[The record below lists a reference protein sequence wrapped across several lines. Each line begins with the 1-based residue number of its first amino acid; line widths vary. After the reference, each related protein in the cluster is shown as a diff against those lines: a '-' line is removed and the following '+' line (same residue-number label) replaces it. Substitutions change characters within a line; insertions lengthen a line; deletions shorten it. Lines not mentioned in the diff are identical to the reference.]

1 MVITKIE
8 YQKKDPERVNIYV
21 DGEFFCGISLN
32 VLAQENLY
40 EGLTI
45 DEQTLDRILKEDLE
59 SRFMNR
65 AVEYLSRT
73 VKTEFQVRQY
83 LKNLKFKKK
92 GVWFNEDIQLD
103 WDLLFEQIIDS
114 LKKYKYIDDEE
125 FAHAFVQSRLN
136 VKPRGKS
143 VLISELLSK
152 GVSKEIAQRV
162 CDEEITDEL
171 EVLRNAFRKRFK
183 DEKFNIR
190 NQKMVGYL
198 LRKGFSWDLIEQ
210 FERNESEKYE

>member
-1 MVITKIE
+1 MLME
-8 YQKKDPERVNIYV
+8 S
-21 DGEFFCGISLN
+21 FFCGISLN
-32 VLAQENLY
+32 VLAKENLY
-40 EGLTI
+40 EGLTV
-45 DEQTLDRILKEDLE
+45 DEQTLDRILKKDLE

-65 AVEYLSRT
+65 AVEYLSHT
-73 VKTEFQVRQY
+73 IKTEFQVRQY

-92 GVWFNEDIQLD
+92 DVWFNENIQLD
-103 WDLLFEQIIDS
+103 WDLLFEQIINN

-152 GVSKEIAQRV
+152 GVNKEIAQRV
-162 CDEEITDEL
+162 CDQEITDEL
-171 EVLRNAFRKRFK
+171 DVLRNAFRKKFK
-183 DEKFNIR
+183 DEKFNIQ

>member
-183 DEKFNIR
+183 DEKFNIQ

>member
-32 VLAQENLY
+32 VLAKENLY
-40 EGLTI
+40 EGLTV

-65 AVEYLSRT
+65 AVEYLSHT
-73 VKTEFQVRQY
+73 IKTEFQVRQY

-162 CDEEITDEL
+162 CDQEITDEL
-171 EVLRNAFRKRFK
+171 DVLRNAFRKRFK

-198 LRKGFSWDLIEQ
+198 LRKGFNWDLIEQ

>member
-21 DGEFFCGISLN
+21 DGKFFCGISIDT
-32 VLAQENLY
+32 LALENLY
-40 EGLTI
+40 EGLEV
-45 DEQTLDRILKEDLE
+45 DDNLLDRILKEDLE
-59 SRFMNR
+59 KRFLNR
-65 AVEYLSRT
+65 AVEYLSHT
-73 VKTEFQVRQY
+73 IKTEFQVRQY

-92 GVWFNEDIQLD
+92 DVWFNENIQLD

-152 GVSKEIAQRV
+152 GVNKEIAQRV
-162 CDEEITDEL
+162 CDQEITDEL
-171 EVLRNAFRKRFK
+171 DVLRNAFRKKFK
-183 DEKFNIR
+183 DEKFNIQ

>member
-21 DGEFFCGISLN
+21 DGKFFCGISIDT
-32 VLAQENLY
+32 LALENLY
-40 EGLTI
+40 EGLEV
-45 DEQTLDRILKEDLE
+45 DDNLLDRILKEDLE
-59 SRFMNR
+59 KRFLNR
-65 AVEYLSRT
+65 AVEYLSHT
-73 VKTEFQVRQY
+73 IKTEFQVRQY

-92 GVWFNEDIQLD
+92 GIWFNEDIQLD

-136 VKPRGKS
+136 VKPRVKS

-183 DEKFNIR
+183 DEKFNIQ

>member
-8 YQKKDPERVNIYV
+8 YQKKDPERVNIYI

-32 VLAQENLY
+32 VLAKENLY
-40 EGLTI
+40 EGLTV

-65 AVEYLSRT
+65 AVEYLSHT
-73 VKTEFQVRQY
+73 IKTEFQVRQY

-92 GVWFNEDIQLD
+92 DVWFNENIQLD
-103 WDLLFEQIIDS
+103 WDSLFEQIINN

-152 GVSKEIAQRV
+152 GVSKEIAQKV

-171 EVLRNAFRKRFK
+171 EVLENSFRKKFK
-183 DEKFNIR
+183 DEKFNIQ
-190 NQKMVGYL
+190 NPKMVGYL

>member
-1 MVITKIE
+1 
-8 YQKKDPERVNIYV
+8 
-21 DGEFFCGISLN
+21 
-32 VLAQENLY
+32 
-40 EGLTI
+40 
-45 DEQTLDRILKEDLE
+45 
-59 SRFMNR
+59 MNR
-65 AVEYLSRT
+65 AVEYLSHT
-73 VKTEFQVRQY
+73 IKTEFQVRQY

-92 GVWFNEDIQLD
+92 DVWFNENIQLD

-162 CDEEITDEL
+162 CDQEITDEL
-171 EVLRNAFRKRFK
+171 DVLRNAFRKRFK

>member
-103 WDLLFEQIIDS
+103 WDLLFEQIINN

-171 EVLRNAFRKRFK
+171 DVLRNAFRKRFK
-183 DEKFNIR
+183 DEKFNIQ